1 MPFSSISYSLTL
13 KLPPSITNSKFSP
26 RLTTA
31 YLAYISSLFMLF
43 THFFIQSYM
52 GGGKKKGGKSKKN

>member
-1 MPFSSISYSLTL
+1 MFIHILFTHTETA
-13 KLPPSITNSKFSP
+13 PSIANSKFSP

-31 YLAYISSLFMLF
+31 YLAYISSLFVLF